1 MEMPL
6 KLKPLT
12 WGLLGAALLL
22 GGGVAVWEM
31 RQPPAQNQVE
41 NNPDQRQF
49 TFTTDM
55 AQAIGIRQR
64 DQYLKLYR
72 SAGKDPVWKMDWPQP
87 MEVSVPAVD
96 FLLNALMTSKTD
108 RDFDVDVQKLAE
120 YGLAEPTA
128 ILTIQLV
135 TGKTHELRL
144 GNPDFKGDAV
154 YALIDPADP
163 PTDTVRIHLLPRSLI
178 ELARRSPQ
186 EWQQASLNSSETTDD
201 AANTTAPSPNP
212 PPSPMP

>member
-12 WGLLGAALLL
+12 LGLLGAALLL
-22 GGGVAVWEM
+22 GGGVVAWEM
-31 RQPPAQNQVE
+31 RQPPDQTQGE
-41 NNPDQRQF
+41 NTPDQRQF
-49 TFTTDM
+49 TFTADM

-64 DQYLKLYR
+64 DQYLKIYR

-108 RDFDVDVQKLAE
+108 RDFDVEVQKLAE

-128 ILTIQLV
+128 IMTIQLV
-135 TGKTHELRL
+135 TGKTHKLHL
-144 GNPDFKGDAV
+144 GNPDFKGDSI

-186 EWQQASLNSSETTDD
+186 DWQQASINSPPPDTPAS
-201 AANTTAPSPNP
+201 TTAPSPSP
-212 PPSPMP
+212 PPTSP